1 MGTEIDRVIFAAE
14 EWPKFAKRL
23 KTETAFLR
31 QKFTGGECSR
41 QRPVGGFEIEAWL
54 TDRTMKPV
62 GVNAEFLDRFN
73 SEMATT
79 ELAKFNFELN
89 NTPQVLHGD
98 AFSRFFREMKETCSH
113 ANRVAE
119 EMRIRVLAIG
129 ILPTAKRGDFCLE
142 NMSETKRYLAL
153 NEQVLEKRGGKPV
166 ELNIKSDDDELKL
179 SHDSVMLESAATSF
193 QIHTQVP
200 YDTAHHYYNASILV
214 SAATVALSANSP
226 FLFGKTLWHETRIP
240 LFEQS
245 VDTGEGLDRV
255 SFGSGFAK
263 ENILECFTENIED
276 YNILLPIL
284 FDGRKETLDHLRFHN
299 GTIWRWN
306 RPLVGFDKNGTPH
319 FRIEHRVM
327 PSGPT
332 LTDMLANAA
341 FYYGISAILAKECE
355 TGDFACDFK
364 TARENFYEASRN
376 GLESTVRWYNET
388 LPVHTLIE
396 KKLLPMAREGL
407 KMLAIDPVDIDRN
420 LAIIEA
426 RIANRQN
433 GASWQLQYVGKFGN
447 DMERLA
453 EAYWEHQQS
462 GEPVHTWEIT

>member
-1 MGTEIDRVIFAAE
+1 MGTEIDRVEFEAE
-14 EWPKFAKRL
+14 EWPEFAKRL
-23 KTETAFLR
+23 KSETALLHR
-31 QKFTGGECSR
+31 EFTSGSCST
-41 QRPVGGFEIEAWL
+41 QSPVGGFEIEAWL
-54 TDRTMKPV
+54 TDDAMRPV
-62 GVNAEFLDRFN
+62 GVNAEFLERFD
-73 SEMATT
+73 SAMATT

-89 NTPQVLHGD
+89 NTPRELRGN
-98 AFSRFFREMKETCSH
+98 AFSGFFREMHETCKH
-113 ANRVAE
+113 ANRVSE
-119 EMRIRVLAIG
+119 EMGVRVLAIG
-129 ILPTAKRGDFCLE
+129 ILPTAERGDFCLH

-153 NEQVLEKRGGKPV
+153 NEQVLEKRGGRPV
-166 ELNIKSDDDELKL
+166 ELDIRSDGDTLKL
-179 SHDSVMLESAATSF
+179 SHNSVMLESAATSF

-200 YDTAHHYYNASILV
+200 YDTAHHYYNASILA

-226 FLFGKTLWHETRIP
+226 FLFGKALWHETRIP

-255 SFGSGFAK
+255 SFGSGFAHK
-263 ENILECFTENIED
+263 SILECFTENIED

-284 FDGRKETLDHLRFHN
+284 FDEKEEALDHLRFHN

-306 RPLVGFDKNGTPH
+306 RPLVGFDSDGTTH

-341 FYYGISAILAKECE
+341 FYYGISTMLALACE
-355 TGDFACDFK
+355 AGDFACDFE
-364 TARENFYEASRN
+364 TAKRNFYGASRN
-376 GLESTVRWYNET
+376 GLESTVRWYDKT
-388 LPVHTLIE
+388 LPIHTLIQ

-407 KMLAIDPVDIDRN
+407 EMLAIDPADIDRN

-426 RIANRQN
+426 RVTNRQN
-433 GASWQLQYVGKFGN
+433 GADWQLQYVRKYGN
-447 DMERLA
+447 DMQRLT

-462 GEPVHTWEIT
+462 GEPVHTWEIR